1 MLAVW
6 QGKVQLPDI
15 REKVNSLLLLFIGK
29 PKKRNKEE
37 GFETKSAIIFI

>member
-6 QGKVQLPDI
+6 QRKVQLPDVT
-15 REKVNSLLLLFIGK
+15 EKVSSLLFIGK

>member
-15 REKVNSLLLLFIGK
+15 REKVNSLLFIGK